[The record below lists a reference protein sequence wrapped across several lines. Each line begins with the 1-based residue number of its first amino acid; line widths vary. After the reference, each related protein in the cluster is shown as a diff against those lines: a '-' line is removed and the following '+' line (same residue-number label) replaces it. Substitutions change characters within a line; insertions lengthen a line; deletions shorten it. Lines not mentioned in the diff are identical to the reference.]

1 MIEYILSDFRV
12 DSIGEKLWDAYAD
25 IDYGHAVPEKG
36 YKGYKTFLEDVS
48 GAELVE
54 GSSPNRFTLYFKN
67 ETDYTWFL
75 LKWG

>member
-1 MIEYILSDFRV
+1 MIELRLYRHSDGISRN
-12 DSIGEKLWDAYAD
+12 LWNAFVD

-36 YKGYKTFLEDVS
+36 YKGYRTFLEDVS

-54 GSSPNRFTLYFKN
+54 GSLIKSFSLYFKN